1 MSSNILSVFL
11 GLSSS
16 YLICSSS
23 HPIGHSTRRRQRH
36 SGSWLICWSSRVE
49 LELLPASSIVRE
61 CANARIESNRVDDD
75 VMMTDN
81 SRSYRSDFQRDAQVD
96 TATRAWQI
104 ERCIII
110 PPHSFFAFFLL
121 ACSINSGW
129 GLSFHAW
136 IPRTLLLHTPPT
148 GTFLFL
154 FLPRFSLSH
163 CSIDSLRPISL
174 PITWSVSE
182 TWSETWSG
190 SGSGI

>member
-1 MSSNILSVFL
+1 MSSNNLSVFL

-36 SGSWLICWSSRVE
+36 SSRVE

-61 CANARIESNRVDDD
+61 CANRIESNRVDDD

-104 ERCIII
+104 ERCII

-129 GLSFHAW
+129 GFSFHAG